1 MVNRKFTITPLGS
14 CRIASPSRAGMETH
28 GIAVIRPR
36 SYGFTHSSAEAVQQA
51 RFMVEGNSIPP
62 DLWPLIGR
70 DNDYDKVHNTAFRP
84 ADIYLVEISSAK
96 MLTLDN
102 HLIQLN
108 YTQHHF
114 RHFFSDAGRRTR
126 YWDLVAQGDS
136 GELDK
141 LLAAEWS
148 GTAEQRQDTD
158 LLRRIR
164 MVLATDETLRFD
176 LAQLRDLLGDIL
188 IVTHVNARDEAGQVL
203 PARDKLINQV
213 RRIAT
218 DEGFDLSDPTE
229 VVARVGQEA
238 AVDNESGS
246 YAHYHPPFF
255 SILFEDWYQRFFQP
269 RIDRNAVEKNAVHAL
284 VANLNARLVQGARD
298 EVAWRIAA
306 LPESLRNRPEIAAL
320 SSNAAA

>member
-1 MVNRKFTITPLGS
+1 MTNRKFTITPLGS

-51 RFMVEGNSIPP
+51 RFMVEGKPIPP

-84 ADIYLVEISSAK
+84 ADLYLVEISSAK
-96 MLTLDN
+96 MLRLDD

-114 RHFFSDAGRRTR
+114 KDFFLDARRRTR
-126 YWDLVAQGDS
+126 YWDLVAQGDA

-148 GTAEQRQDTD
+148 GTAEQRQDAE

-164 MVLATDETLRFD
+164 MTQTTDETLRFD

-203 PARDKLINQV
+203 PARDKLINRV

-218 DEGFDLSDPTE
+218 EEGFELSDPTE
-229 VVARVGQEA
+229 VVTRVGQEA

-246 YAHYHPPFF
+246 YAHYHPLFF
-255 SILFEDWYQRFFQP
+255 PILFEDWYQRFFQP
-269 RIDRNAVEKNAVHAL
+269 HIDRNAIEKGALHAL
-284 VANLNARLVQGARD
+284 VANLNARLAQGARD
-298 EVAWRIAA
+298 EVARRIAA
-306 LPESLRNRPEIAAL
+306 LPDSLRNRPEIAAL
-320 SSNAAA
+320 SGNAAA